1 MATDDEHYTLS
12 PESIFVKAA
21 PPPKTLATRI
31 DEFYLG
37 LLRVFIL
44 LVLALTLVGAG
55 VAGYQG
61 LMSLSDDVHP
71 YAQPAQESPAER
83 FVAQIKRGDAAGTG
97 KASNVM
103 GSGGEQKAV
112 DFKSDAFETQLMRQF
127 VAVNDFFGPGAK
139 TTPNPVAFKDRQ
151 RAQVEELVTAGVV
164 MDPLAYARKQA
175 DFLERV
181 LKDKA
186 TLEVIRQKTEQSPAY
201 AEEFLNKVL
210 EYYPNLVRDERAAKL
225 SFERS
230 ERERVADVRS
240 NSIRQL
246 MAAAGL
252 FVAFLVVCLIVVL
265 IKIERNLRTRGDV
278 IQVVS

>member
-1 MATDDEHYTLS
+1 MAHDDEHYTLS

-44 LVLALTLVGAG
+44 GVLAVTLVGAC
-55 VAGYQG
+55 VVGYRG
-61 LMSLSDDVHP
+61 FMALGEELHP
-71 YAQPAQESPAER
+71 YTQASQPSPGDR
-83 FVAQIKRGDAAGTG
+83 FLAQIKRE
-97 KASNVM
+97 ASGGGRSTSPS
-103 GSGGEQKAV
+103 GSGPEAKFA
-112 DFKSDAFETQLMRQF
+112 DLKSDAFDGQLMRQF
-127 VAVNDFFGPGAK
+127 VFINELYSPGSK
-139 TTPNPVAFKDRQ
+139 TAPNPVAFKERQ
-151 RAQVEELVTAGVV
+151 RAQVEELVMAGVV
-164 MDPLAYARKQA
+164 TDPLAYARKQA

-181 LKDKA
+181 VKDKA
-186 TLEVIRQKTEQSPAY
+186 AMDVVRQRMEQSPAY

-210 EYYPNLVRDERAAKL
+210 DYYPSLVRDERAAKL
-225 SFERS
+225 NFERS

-240 NSIRQL
+240 GSIQQL
-246 MAAAGL
+246 VVAAGL